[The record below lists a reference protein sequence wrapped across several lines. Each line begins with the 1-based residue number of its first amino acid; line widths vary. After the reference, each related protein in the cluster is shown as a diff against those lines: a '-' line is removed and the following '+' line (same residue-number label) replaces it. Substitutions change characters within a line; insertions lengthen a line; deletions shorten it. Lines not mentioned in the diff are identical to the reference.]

1 MNRIARFFE
10 SDLRKSGIYGE
21 VSKLEAF
28 VGDIHNH
35 CGISYGYGELE
46 NAVAFASQQLDFF
59 SVTGHFAW
67 PDIADDPGMMVPE
80 DVQRYHREGFRK
92 LRRNW
97 PHYKSVMDSVET
109 PSFIPFYSYEYH
121 GFATGDYTILCRNTG
136 EDLPPEVEEGKKD
149 ERLDDL
155 LRGSVEQQERF
166 LCTPHHIGYRKGY
179 RGINWDRFNHE
190 PFWVNAFDLERV
202 LNTLSDEDLDIFLY
216 SRENRMKQKQI
227 AAVMGLSE
235 AHITRRMRF
244 IEDKIEYDML
254 DDGERTETQIKAI
267 MQYNRFI
274 RTGKCESFADVFV
287 YDFLLSMPQ
296 DVQLRYL
303 YLMRGQQKLIKFCF
317 LWVYEYFSAETKP
330 VQSPKTALNKIS
342 YQLYK
347 KHATKLRIWSR
358 QLFIALEI
366 EVNDIVR
373 RFGIRDNSPDEE
385 FIKTVR
391 KAAKAKGM
399 TVAEYRDNLLFPHGR
414 EKILARFRKYLKLHP
429 EHAADY
435 KPPVK
440 PTNTATR
447 NFVTRKSK

>member
-1 MNRIARFFE
+1 MNDEYYKDEQPFKFRPTHIKKQRKPPFVREFGYFSPYLLNRKLVPAEREGYYHYYYME
-10 SDLRKSGIYGE
+10 SYFTPRAVKVGNKYVKVYDEHVSRKSVE
-21 VSKLEAF
+21 VTLEQFQKLHSKDKDDFNTNRFE
-28 VGDIHNH
+28 D
-35 CGISYGYGELE
+35 
-46 NAVAFASQQLDFF
+46 QQLEFNIRIKDKQ
-59 SVTGHFAW
+59 V
-67 PDIADDPGMMVPE
+67 
-80 DVQRYHREGFRK
+80 
-92 LRRNW
+92 N
-97 PHYKSVMDSVET
+97 
-109 PSFIPFYSYEYH
+109 PFYAIM
-121 GFATGDYTILCRNTG
+121 G
-136 EDLPPEVEEGKKD
+136 
-149 ERLDDL
+149 
-155 LRGSVEQQERF
+155 
-166 LCTPHHIGYRKGY
+166 
-179 RGINWDRFNHE
+179 NWDRFNHE

-216 SRENRMKQKQI
+216 SREKHMKQKQI

-296 DVQLRYL
+296 EMQLRYL

-330 VQSPKTALNKIS
+330 VQNPKTALNKIS

-347 KHATKLRIWSR
+347 KHAAKLRIWSR

-366 EVNDIVR
+366 EVDNIVR
-373 RFGIRDNSPDEE
+373 RFGIRDNSPNEE

-391 KAAKAKGM
+391 KAAKARGL

-414 EKILARFRKYLKLHP
+414 EKILARFKKYLKLHP

-435 KPPVK
+435 KPPIK

>member
-1 MNRIARFFE
+1 MNDEYYDDKPTFKFRPTHIKKQRKPPFVREFGYFSPYLLNRKLVPAEREGYYHYYYME
-10 SDLRKSGIYGE
+10 SYFTPRAVKVGNKYVKVYDEHVSRKSVE
-21 VSKLEAF
+21 FTLEQFQKLHSKDKEDF
-28 VGDIHNH
+28 NTNRF
-35 CGISYGYGELE
+35 EE
-46 NAVAFASQQLDFF
+46 QQLEFNIRIKDRQ
-59 SVTGHFAW
+59 V
-67 PDIADDPGMMVPE
+67 
-80 DVQRYHREGFRK
+80 
-92 LRRNW
+92 N
-97 PHYKSVMDSVET
+97 
-109 PSFIPFYSYEYH
+109 PFYAIM
-121 GFATGDYTILCRNTG
+121 G
-136 EDLPPEVEEGKKD
+136 
-149 ERLDDL
+149 
-155 LRGSVEQQERF
+155 
-166 LCTPHHIGYRKGY
+166 
-179 RGINWDRFNHE
+179 NWDRFNHE

-202 LNTLSDEDLDIFLY
+202 LNSLSDEDLDIFLY
-216 SRENRMKQKQI
+216 SREKHMKQKQI

-235 AHITRRMRF
+235 AHITRRMRY

-296 DVQLRYL
+296 EMQLRYL

-317 LWVYEYFSAETKP
+317 LWVYEYFSVETKP
-330 VQSPKTALNKIS
+330 VQNPKTALNKIS

-347 KHATKLRIWSR
+347 KHAAKLRIWSR
-358 QLFIALEI
+358 QLFIALEN
-366 EVNDIVR
+366 EVDGIVR
-373 RFGIRDNSPDEE
+373 RFGIRDNSPNEE

-391 KAAKAKGM
+391 KAAKARGL

-414 EKILARFRKYLKLHP
+414 EKILTRFRKYLKLHP

-440 PTNTATR
+440 PANTATR

>member
-1 MNRIARFFE
+1 ME
-10 SDLRKSGIYGE
+10 SYFTPRAVKVGNKYVKVYDEHVSRKSVE
-21 VSKLEAF
+21 VTLEQF
-28 VGDIHNH
+28 QILRTKDKEDFNTNRF
-35 CGISYGYGELE
+35 ED
-46 NAVAFASQQLDFF
+46 QQLEFNIRIKDKQ
-59 SVTGHFAW
+59 V
-67 PDIADDPGMMVPE
+67 
-80 DVQRYHREGFRK
+80 
-92 LRRNW
+92 N
-97 PHYKSVMDSVET
+97 
-109 PSFIPFYSYEYH
+109 PFYAIM
-121 GFATGDYTILCRNTG
+121 G
-136 EDLPPEVEEGKKD
+136 
-149 ERLDDL
+149 
-155 LRGSVEQQERF
+155 
-166 LCTPHHIGYRKGY
+166 
-179 RGINWDRFNHE
+179 NWDRFNHE

-216 SRENRMKQKQI
+216 SREKHMKQKQI

-296 DVQLRYL
+296 EMQLRYL

-330 VQSPKTALNKIS
+330 VQNPKTALKKIS

-347 KHATKLRIWSR
+347 KHAAKLRIWSR

-366 EVNDIVR
+366 EIDNIVR
-373 RFGIRDNSPDEE
+373 RFGIRDNSPNEE

-391 KAAKAKGM
+391 KAAKARGL

-414 EKILARFRKYLKLHP
+414 EKILTRFKKYLKLHP

>member
-1 MNRIARFFE
+1 
-10 SDLRKSGIYGE
+10 
-21 VSKLEAF
+21 
-28 VGDIHNH
+28 
-35 CGISYGYGELE
+35 
-46 NAVAFASQQLDFF
+46 
-59 SVTGHFAW
+59 
-67 PDIADDPGMMVPE
+67 
-80 DVQRYHREGFRK
+80 
-92 LRRNW
+92 
-97 PHYKSVMDSVET
+97 
-109 PSFIPFYSYEYH
+109 
-121 GFATGDYTILCRNTG
+121 
-136 EDLPPEVEEGKKD
+136 
-149 ERLDDL
+149 
-155 LRGSVEQQERF
+155 
-166 LCTPHHIGYRKGY
+166 
-179 RGINWDRFNHE
+179 
-190 PFWVNAFDLERV
+190 
-202 LNTLSDEDLDIFLY
+202 
-216 SRENRMKQKQI
+216 
-227 AAVMGLSE
+227 
-235 AHITRRMRF
+235 MRF

-274 RTGKCESFADVFV
+274 RTGKCDSFADVFV

-296 DVQLRYL
+296 DMQLRYL

-330 VQSPKTALNKIS
+330 AQNPKTALNKIS

-347 KHATKLRIWSR
+347 KHAAKLRIWSR

-366 EVNDIVR
+366 EVDNIVR
-373 RFGIRDNSPDEE
+373 RFGIRDNSPNEE

-391 KAAKAKGM
+391 KAAKARGM

-414 EKILARFRKYLKLHP
+414 EKILARFKKYLKLHP

>member
-1 MNRIARFFE
+1 ME
-10 SDLRKSGIYGE
+10 SYFTPRAVKVGNKYVRVYDEHVSRKSVE
-21 VSKLEAF
+21 VTLEQFQKLHSKDKEDF
-28 VGDIHNH
+28 NTNRFED
-35 CGISYGYGELE
+35 
-46 NAVAFASQQLDFF
+46 QQLEFNIRIKDRQ
-59 SVTGHFAW
+59 V
-67 PDIADDPGMMVPE
+67 
-80 DVQRYHREGFRK
+80 
-92 LRRNW
+92 N
-97 PHYKSVMDSVET
+97 
-109 PSFIPFYSYEYH
+109 PFYAIM
-121 GFATGDYTILCRNTG
+121 G
-136 EDLPPEVEEGKKD
+136 
-149 ERLDDL
+149 
-155 LRGSVEQQERF
+155 
-166 LCTPHHIGYRKGY
+166 
-179 RGINWDRFNHE
+179 NWDRFNHE

-216 SRENRMKQKQI
+216 SREKHLKQKQI

-274 RTGKCESFADVFV
+274 RTGKCESFADVYV

-296 DVQLRYL
+296 EMQLRYL

-317 LWVYEYFSAETKP
+317 LWVYEYFFAKTKP
-330 VQSPKTALNKIS
+330 VQNSKTALNKIS

-347 KHATKLRIWSR
+347 KHAAKLRIWSR

-366 EVNDIVR
+366 EIDRIVR
-373 RFGIRDNSPDEE
+373 RFGIRDNSPKEE

-391 KAAKAKGM
+391 KAAKARGL

-440 PTNTATR
+440 PANIATR